1 MSSSH
6 PSSPSARGYCNCPIK
21 TSRARNSLRPV
32 QAKLLWWDIQHSA
45 CLTLLICWSFMALLC
60 ADSSLDDLA
69 SIPFPQINTH
79 SHTWGVPNLPGSKSQ
94 SILSLFFS
102 ALYEVWAI
110 CHHILNVAA
119 ISACVL
125 QCLRW
130 EGSWLDTDTR
140 CSSSPHHTAET
151 KPLRSGQPSNN
162 NRRHICV
169 KNGGIELGAAAAY
182 GADHVRSRG
191 FGSPYWWLIDHS

>member
-94 SILSLFFS
+94 SILSLFFLHCMRCEPFVITYLMWLPFQRVCS
-102 ALYEVWAI
+102 
-110 CHHILNVAA
+110 
-119 ISACVL
+119 SACAGRGHGLIQTRVAPVL
-125 QCLRW
+125 LITQQRLSHCVPA
-130 EGSWLDTDTR
+130 
-140 CSSSPHHTAET
+140 SPAIT
-151 KPLRSGQPSNN
+151 
-162 NRRHICV
+162 I
-169 KNGGIELGAAAAY
+169 GGIYVLKMEE
-182 GADHVRSRG
+182 
-191 FGSPYWWLIDHS
+191 